1 VAHLV
6 ESLLVNRRT
15 SESSQVRIRGMS
27 HVKGQKLGVAN
38 TKAKCTG
45 AQVRLPVWTRNC
57 DRPSLTRGPGSLRL
71 PCDVK

>member
-1 VAHLV
+1 VAHSV

-15 SESSQVRIRGMS
+15 SESSRVRIRGMS
-27 HVKGQKLGVAN
+27 HVRGQKLGVAN

-57 DRPSLTRGPGSLRL
+57 FVRAKKMTIKKKIAND
-71 PCDVK
+71 